1 MVASTRADVQG
12 RVLTVI
18 REIVP
23 DIADLS
29 LDFSLANELD
39 SIDRITL
46 FMALE
51 EEFGGKVDQKDAEH
65 VDTVNDAVEY
75 IYKRMESDNIG
86 VDSSFNYELDPP
98 AAKH

>member
-1 MVASTRADVQG
+1 VSSTIEEVQR

-23 DIADLS
+23 DIGDLS
-29 LDFSLANELD
+29 LEFSLADELD
-39 SIDRITL
+39 SLDRITL

-51 EEFGGKVDQKDAEH
+51 EEFGGKLEPKDVEH
-65 VDTVNDAVEY
+65 INTVNDAAEY
-75 IYKRMESDNIG
+75 ICKRMAAE
-86 VDSSFNYELDPP
+86 DSGGQDTFQYEFDQP

>member
-1 MVASTRADVQG
+1 MSSTIEEVQR

-23 DIADLS
+23 DIGDLS
-29 LDFSLANELD
+29 LEFSLVDELD

-51 EEFGGKVDQKDAEH
+51 EEFGGKLEPKDVEH
-65 VDTVNDAVEY
+65 INTVNDAVEY
-75 IYKRMESDNIG
+75 LCKRMAGEDSGSQDN
-86 VDSSFNYELDPP
+86 FQYEFDQP